1 MAEYLE
7 TTVDKFIF
15 RVATDR
21 LYNAEG
27 VWVLWVESHE
37 NGRVRV
43 GLTDYVQQHNG
54 DVTFAHIK
62 PAGTRLAAGEEFG
75 EIETITATV
84 SLHAPVAGEIVE
96 VNAALDVSPEIINQN
111 PYEKGWLAVVK
122 AANWEAD
129 RARLLDPQGY
139 FSLMRSQAEEELKKL

>member
-21 LYNAEG
+21 LYNADG
-27 VWVLWVESHE
+27 VWVLWVESQG
-37 NGRVRV
+37 NGYVRV

-54 DVTFAHIK
+54 DVAFVHIK
-62 PAGTRLAAGEEFG
+62 PVGTKLASGEEFA
-75 EIETITATV
+75 EIETIKATV
-84 SLHAPVAGEIVE
+84 SLHAPVAGELVE
-96 VNAALDVSPEIINQN
+96 INSALDLTPEIINQD
-111 PYEKGWLAVVK
+111 PYEKGWLAVIR

-129 RARLLDPQGY
+129 RGQLLDPQEY
-139 FSLMRSQAEEELKKL
+139 FSRMQSQAEEELKKQ

>member
-54 DVTFAHIK
+54 DLTFAHMK
-62 PAGTRLAAGEEFG
+62 AAGTKLAAGEEFG
-75 EIETITATV
+75 EIETIKATV

-96 VNAALDVSPEIINQN
+96 VNAALDLSPEIINQE
-111 PYEKGWLAVVK
+111 PYEKGWLAVIR
-122 AANWEAD
+122 ATNWEAD
-129 RARLLDPQGY
+129 RAQLLDPQGY
-139 FSLMRSQAEEELKKL
+139 FSLMRSQAEEELKQL

>member
-62 PAGTRLAAGEEFG
+62 PAGTSLAAGEEFG
-75 EIETITATV
+75 EIETIKATV

-96 VNAALDVSPEIINQN
+96 VNAALDLSPEIINQE
-111 PYEKGWLAVVK
+111 PYEKGWLAVIR
-122 AANWEAD
+122 ATNWEAD
-129 RARLLDPQGY
+129 RAQLLDPQGY
-139 FSLMRSQAEEELKKL
+139 FSLMRSQAEEELKQL